1 MGNRRRP
8 NTFGQVGKLAD
19 ACRWILD
26 TFQVV
31 RVGSR
36 VSDTVRTAGRG
47 GGGGFLSYD
56 SQPALYEES
65 LHQIDVFQSSR
76 LARTTYTSTSHTLG
90 RLEVCH

>member
-1 MGNRRRP
+1 M
-8 NTFGQVGKLAD
+8 QVEF
-19 ACRWILD
+19 D

-36 VSDTVRTAGRG
+36 VSDTVRTAGR

-76 LARTTYTSTSHTLG
+76 LARATYTSTSHTLG